1 MLGQRVIT
9 AVALLAVLLPA
20 IFLAPTWVWGAV
32 SLAFLSLAAAEW
44 VSLLPAAPRARAPG
58 MAAGAAGSVAAPA
71 APTAPAVSPLPVT
84 GSTAWLPHRGW
95 PLAAWLALAGALVL
109 VWRQAHPWPAG
120 VLATLMAALTGFWL
134 WAGPVHL
141 RRHDAH
147 GAGQVLIGL
156 LLFGCWLALFEL
168 RQIGAVALL
177 SGMAVVWVAD
187 IAAYFSGRAF
197 GRRKLAPAISPGKTW
212 EGVYGALVAVVV
224 LALALAW
231 LGSPAWL
238 RQSQPLPAVL
248 VQGIGA
254 LGAALVLAGIV
265 ALSIVGDLHESL
277 LKRQSG
283 VKDSSRLLPGH
294 GGVLDRID
302 ALIPTMPVVLLI
314 YELLR

>member
-9 AVALLAVLLPA
+9 SVALLAVLLPS
-20 IFLAPTWVWGAV
+20 IFLAPVWVWGAV

-44 VSLLPAAPRARAPG
+44 VSLLPAGQGGSPRAQ
-58 MAAGAAGSVAAPA
+58 AA
-71 APTAPAVSPLPVT
+71 
-84 GSTAWLPHRGW
+84 AWLPSRGW
-95 PLAAWLALAGALVL
+95 PLAALLALAGVSAL
-109 VWRQAHPWPAG
+109 VWRQDHPWPSGLLVA
-120 VLATLMAALTGFWL
+120 LMAVLTVFWL
-134 WAGPVHL
+134 VAGPLHL
-141 RRHDAH
+141 RRHDAQ
-147 GAGQVLIGL
+147 GAGPVLIGL

-212 EGVYGALVAVVV
+212 EGVAGALVAVIVIG
-224 LALALAW
+224 LALGLF
-231 LGSPAWL
+231 GDPAWL

-248 VQGIGA
+248 VRGIGIP
-254 LGAALVLAGIV
+254 GAALVLAGIV

-277 LKRQSG
+277 LKRQAG

>member
-9 AVALLAVLLPA
+9 AVALLVVLLPS

-44 VSLLPAAPRARAPG
+44 VSLLPASRAAPAADT
-58 MAAGAAGSVAAPA
+58 AAGAAHAASPA
-71 APTAPAVSPLPVT
+71 TRPVP
-84 GSTAWLPHRGW
+84 WLPRRGW
-95 PLAAWLALAGALVL
+95 PLAAVLALAGVAVL
-109 VWRQAHPWPAG
+109 IWRQAHAWPPGLLAAG
-120 VLATLMAALTGFWL
+120 MAALTAYWL
-134 WAGPVHL
+134 IAGPTHL
-141 RRHDAH
+141 RRHDAQ
-147 GAGQVLIGL
+147 GAGQALIGL

-212 EGVYGALVAVVV
+212 EGVLGALVAVVGLS
-224 LALALAW
+224 LALASLASPNW
-231 LGSPAWL
+231 LHQW
-238 RQSQPLPAVL
+238 QPLPAVL
-248 VQGIGA
+248 VQGTGA
-254 LGAALVLAGIV
+254 LGAALVLAGVV

-277 LKRQSG
+277 LKRQAG

-314 YELLR
+314 FELLR